1 MVPVN
6 FQLFRVTQFGIIT
19 GQVTNSKTQQP
30 IQGALV
36 EVLNAEGKVIA
47 TTRTDEYGNFTIE
60 GLLPDAYTLRVSAEG
75 FTLYAEQVIVTAGDT
90 TPVSIPL
97 TLKVN
102 VGAIV
107 GIVTNSETNQP
118 IQGARVVLNAQN
130 VVAVGYTDAQGNFI
144 INGLPTGTYT
154 ILVTADGVKSECKQV
169 TILVNTTEEINI
181 TLIPKLTTITGI
193 VCDIKTGARL
203 SDILIE
209 VLNIHEEFIADIL
222 TDHNGEY
229 KVCELSAGIFN
240 VKVQLSD
247 NQSAKSL
254 QLSLHLAIVL
264 ILDMMIDNT
273 NNDGSPIQEFI
284 EQPFIKITEQI
295 IIDNSQD
302 ITIIVDDMDLTTN
315 LQILLQILLER
326 LIQIDIL

>member
-1 MVPVN
+1 
-6 FQLFRVTQFGIIT
+6 
-19 GQVTNSKTQQP
+19 
-30 IQGALV
+30 
-36 EVLNAEGKVIA
+36 
-47 TTRTDEYGNFTIE
+47 
-60 GLLPDAYTLRVSAEG
+60 
-75 FTLYAEQVIVTAGDT
+75 
-90 TPVSIPL
+90 
-97 TLKVN
+97 
-102 VGAIV
+102 
-107 GIVTNSETNQP
+107 
-118 IQGARVVLNAQN
+118 
-130 VVAVGYTDAQGNFI
+130 
-144 INGLPTGTYT
+144 
-154 ILVTADGVKSECKQV
+154 
-169 TILVNTTEEINI
+169 
-181 TLIPKLTTITGI
+181 
-193 VCDIKTGARL
+193 
-203 SDILIE
+203 
-209 VLNIHEEFIADIL
+209 
-222 TDHNGEY
+222 
-229 KVCELSAGIFN
+229 